1 MNIKKYI
8 ANETVKER
16 IQETMQDK
24 SQQFILSVLSL
35 VNSNSKLAECEPA
48 SLLNACM
55 TAAALE
61 LPINQNLGFA
71 YIIPYN
77 QKQQDGSYKS
87 VAQFQMGY
95 RGFLQLAQRS
105 GQFKTINVSDVREG
119 EITNMDRLTG
129 EITFDWKS
137 DRDKLAVVGY
147 VGYIELVNGFSK
159 TLYMTMD
166 ELKKHG
172 QKFSKTAKK
181 GYGLWIDEP
190 DAMYKKTVIKLLLS
204 KYAPL
209 TVDMQKA
216 QLADQAV
223 IEDDKYKYVD
233 NQPIL
238 PEEIAGEKEREKV
251 LIHIENAQTI
261 EDLMLCEEYVTDATK
276 EAYTKK
282 LKVLKKK
289 HAEN

>member
-16 IQETMQDK
+16 IQETLQDK

-35 VNSNSKLAECEPA
+35 VNNNEKLAECEPA

-55 TAAALE
+55 TATALE

-71 YIIPYN
+71 YVIPY
-77 QKQQDGSYKS
+77 KQEQDDGSYS
-87 VAQFQMGY
+87 TVAQFQMGY

-119 EITNMDRLTG
+119 EIARMDRLTG
-129 EITFDWKS
+129 DITFDWKE
-137 DRDKLAVVGY
+137 DRDKLDVVGY
-147 VGYIELVNGFSK
+147 VGYIELTSGFSK

-166 ELKKHG
+166 ELKNHG

-238 PEEIAGEKEREKV
+238 PEEIADEKEKNKV
-251 LIHIENAQTI
+251 LVHIENAQTI

-289 HAEN
+289 HEEN